1 MDWEEARS
9 RMLTRWHGI
18 RDAIGTAHPLDLL
31 VEINVV
37 NEFCGKA
44 KEEAGSPWAFCDYC
58 PFYHQFGGCRE
69 VSARMGERAAA
80 KDWEALTAL
89 VDEFIAHLEALKV
102 PPEYAV
108 PPRPGAEVA

>member
-1 MDWEEARS
+1 MDWEDARS
-9 RMLTRWHGI
+9 RMLERWGAIH
-18 RDAIGTAHPLDLL
+18 DAIGRAHPLDLM

-69 VSARMGERAAA
+69 VSSQMSERAAA
-80 KDWEALTAL
+80 RDWEGLTVL
-89 VDEFIAHLEALKV
+89 VDEFLAHLEALKV
-102 PPEYAV
+102 PP
-108 PPRPGAEVA
+108 AEPLPERRRFAAG